1 MKLSTPGGTSDH
13 EKCCC
18 EIRSS
23 AAEHVLSSWY
33 RPPSQRRK
41 RRHLVPIRATDITT
55 VFFDLCS
62 VRRRRA
68 LEGSF
73 ADARGHSRGGNARP
87 LTTVSRTV
95 AVTHEA
101 PSARR
106 MGDLPAPHFWSP
118 PRRLALHSTICT
130 AGSRRLVAGFGMSG
144 GRDVAEFECGSG
156 GPLSRYRAPGRER
169 GQREHRAATVNGGRR
184 ALYCSSFFYHNI

>member
-55 VFFDLCS
+55 VSLICS

-68 LEGSF
+68 LEGAF
-73 ADARGHSRGGNARP
+73 ADARGHFCGGNARP
-87 LTTVSRTV
+87 LTTASRTV

-106 MGDLPAPHFWSP
+106 MGDLPAPHFFSLWSP

-130 AGSRRLVAGFGMSG
+130 AGSRLLVAGFGMSG

-156 GPLSRYRAPGRER
+156 GPLSRYRVQGENEASEST
-169 GQREHRAATVNGGRR
+169 GQPR
-184 ALYCSSFFYHNI
+184 

>member
-1 MKLSTPGGTSDH
+1 MSTPGGTSDH

-68 LEGSF
+68 LEGAF

-87 LTTVSRTV
+87 LTTASRTV

-106 MGDLPAPHFWSP
+106 MGDLQLHTSLVSGVHLGDMHCIP
-118 PRRLALHSTICT
+118 PFAQRVRDVSWRDLACLVAVMWQSSSAVAADRCLDT
-130 AGSRRLVAGFGMSG
+130 GSRERTRPA
-144 GRDVAEFECGSG
+144 
-156 GPLSRYRAPGRER
+156 RAPGSHGER
-169 GQREHRAATVNGGRR
+169 WWAGTLLLLVF
-184 ALYCSSFFYHNI
+184 LP